1 MATALCLSRSVS
13 LSLAF
18 THTHTYT
25 HTHTAAHPSRGIF
38 ATCGEDV
45 ATSHSRFMKVYI
57 HIRRTFCCDCC
68 CDVPQ
73 PQYSVVATCIWTYV
87 YIYGALFVATS
98 HSRFMKVYIH
108 IRRTFC
114 CDCCCDVPQPQYS
127 VVATCIWTYVYIYG
141 ALFVATS
148 HSRNTS
154 PHVAKMPRDGCAAA
168 VCVCMC
174 VCRHMW
180 RRRCIAAVGRRNKK
194 CLVP

>member
-38 ATCGEDV
+38 ATCGED
-45 ATSHSRFMKVYI
+45 
-57 HIRRTFCCDCC
+57 
-68 CDVPQ
+68 
-73 PQYSVVATCIWTYV
+73 
-87 YIYGALFVATS
+87 VATS